1 MTYAFDG
8 THAEFYLD
16 GASIGK
22 FETTHLLKGD
32 WTPDMVT
39 LGGIS
44 RTNKTPGA
52 KWPFYGTIDSFNV
65 FDETLNAEQVMELH
79 RRTLPQDEP
88 EYGENV
94 YKTGEYGIYDMG
106 DYDSYNYRIPAMV
119 TTSKGTLIAAADQR
133 NTHWSDWGN
142 IDTVVRR
149 STDNGLTWEEPIDVI
164 DLKSQSYFNGT
175 QSAYTIDPALIA
187 EGENGKNP
195 GRVWMLVDMMPES
208 TNGSQGTYSIKE
220 TGTGYVKVDGKDY
233 LALYD
238 KDNNQYTLRENGE
251 VF

>member
-1 MTYAFDG
+1 MPLDG

-52 KWPFYGTIDSFNV
+52 KWPFYGTIDSVNV

-106 DYDSYNYRIPAMV
+106 DMI
-119 TTSKGTLIAAADQR
+119 LIITVFPQWLQR
-133 NTHWSDWGN
+133 
-142 IDTVVRR
+142 
-149 STDNGLTWEEPIDVI
+149 
-164 DLKSQSYFNGT
+164 
-175 QSAYTIDPALIA
+175 A
-187 EGENGKNP
+187 
-195 GRVWMLVDMMPES
+195 
-208 TNGSQGTYSIKE
+208 KE
-220 TGTGYVKVDGKDY
+220 
-233 LALYD
+233 L
-238 KDNNQYTLRENGE
+238 
-251 VF
+251 